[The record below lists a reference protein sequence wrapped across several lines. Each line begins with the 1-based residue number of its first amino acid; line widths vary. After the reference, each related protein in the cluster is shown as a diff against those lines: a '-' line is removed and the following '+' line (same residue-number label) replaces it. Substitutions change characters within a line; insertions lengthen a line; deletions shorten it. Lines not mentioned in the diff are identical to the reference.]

1 MTNLFYNKLQLAH
14 TDLNEYIKD
23 LKDYFYDLQDMRSD
37 PQVQAVWEYSRLKR
51 AEKSDDVI
59 EEQLGKVH
67 FKYFKRYP
75 HLINSTMILLVYS
88 FLEGYLEDIVFICS
102 IQFTEKKDDNL
113 QSNKIKIEK
122 LKRQIED
129 LSKCN
134 FGAYKKEWKKIN
146 LYREV
151 RNCILHYN
159 SNIIKMNKKAFMIQL
174 KRSNEFEITENG
186 YLQVKNYKCIYDF
199 IETTYKFL
207 EGVLIFLSEKKLAP
221 LSIETDWELRIK
233 ELINKQP
240 DSEIAQKFK
249 AKYAI
254 YLY

>member
-1 MTNLFYNKLQLAH
+1 MNTTFYVKLKKDQLYI
-14 TDLNEYIKD
+14 NEYIKD
-23 LKDYFYDLQDMRSD
+23 LKDYFYDLQDMRSY

-51 AEKSDDVI
+51 ANKSDNVI

-67 FKYFKRYP
+67 SKYFKRYP
-75 HLINSTMILLVYS
+75 HLINSTIILLVYS
-88 FLEGYLEDIVFICS
+88 FLEGYLEDLVFICS

-113 QSNKIKIEK
+113 QSNIINIEK

-134 FGAYKKEWKKIN
+134 FGAFKKEWKKIN
-146 LYREV
+146 FYREV

-159 SNIIKMNKKAFMIQL
+159 SNITRMNKKNFMLHVRQ
-174 KRSNEFEITENG
+174 SNEFEITENG

-207 EGVLIFLSEKKLAP
+207 KGVLIILSEEKLAP

>member
-1 MTNLFYNKLQLAH
+1 MTKTFYNKLQNSH
-14 TDLNEYIKD
+14 TYLNEFIKD
-23 LKDYFYDLQDMRSD
+23 LKDYFYDLQEMRSD

-51 AEKSDDVI
+51 ADKSDDFI

-75 HLINSTMILLVYS
+75 HLINSTMILLLYS
-88 FLEGYLEDIVFICS
+88 FLEGYLEDLALICS
-102 IQFTEKKDDNL
+102 KQFSNNNSDKIQGINVDIERLKM
-113 QSNKIKIEK
+113 KIEN
-122 LKRQIED
+122 
-129 LSKCN
+129 LSN
-134 FGAYKKEWKKIN
+134 FNFNKFSKEWEKIH
-146 LYREV
+146 LYRDV

-159 SNIIKMNKKAFMIQL
+159 SNITRMNKKVFKIQL
-174 KRSNEFEITENG
+174 KRSKEFEITKHG
-186 YLQVKNYKCIYDF
+186 YIRVKHYKYIYDF

-207 EGVLIFLSEKKLAP
+207 EGVLIILSEKKLAP